1 MSLKRIAVLGPGLL
15 GGAIALRLREV
26 GGWHVTLWTRREAI
40 LPQLR
45 DRGVADSVTA
55 NISEAVRDSD
65 VVVLCVP
72 IEAMGAL
79 AVEIAHAAKPECIVT
94 DVGSVKASVVAEL
107 DASLSGKCRF
117 IGSHPMA
124 GKAESGIDAA
134 EASLFRGTN
143 CIITPTALT
152 DEGAI
157 TAIRSFWEMIGCR
170 VVSMGAGEHDEC
182 VALISHLPHLV
193 AGSLVRAVADR
204 NQRAFE
210 VVGPG
215 FRDTTRVAGG
225 PPDLWNG
232 IMRANRAAI
241 LVAIDAMIAKL
252 YDFRQTLER
261 VAESKDADDLKNFL
275 AVAKQTRDQIKFPK

>member
-1 MSLKRIAVLGPGLL
+1 MLLKRIAILGPGLL
-15 GGAIALRLREV
+15 GGSIALRLREV
-26 GGWHVTLWTRREAI
+26 GGWHVTLWTRREAT

-45 DRGVADSVTA
+45 ERGVADAVTA
-55 NISEAVRDSD
+55 NISDAVRDAD

-72 IEAMGAL
+72 IEAMGRL
-79 AVEIAHAAKPECIVT
+79 AEEIAHAAKPECIVT

-107 DASLSGKCRF
+107 DAILSGKCRF

-134 EASLFRGTN
+134 EASLFRETN
-143 CIITPTALT
+143 CIITPTAAT
-152 DEGAI
+152 DAEAI
-157 TAIRSFWEMIGCR
+157 DLIRGFWETIGCR

-204 NQRAFE
+204 NPRAFE

-225 PPDLWNG
+225 PPELWTG
-232 IMRANRAAI
+232 IMQANRGAI
-241 LVAIDAMIAKL
+241 LEAIDAMIAKL